1 MAHSPPT
8 FNSSMPS
15 AKPRFVA
22 GAFIAAYPDV
32 DQEAVLT
39 ALGKFPRSGNM
50 AADLAKAHEMAGQR
64 PSRPGK
70 RQRSMRSEMEETY
83 RRVNRR

>member
-1 MAHSPPT
+1 MQLREAEV
-8 FNSSMPS
+8 
-15 AKPRFVA
+15 VA

-50 AADLAKAHEMAGQR
+50 AADMAKAYEMAGQR
-64 PSRPGK
+64 PSRPSRKGA
-70 RQRSMRSEMEETY
+70 RRSMEAEMAETY